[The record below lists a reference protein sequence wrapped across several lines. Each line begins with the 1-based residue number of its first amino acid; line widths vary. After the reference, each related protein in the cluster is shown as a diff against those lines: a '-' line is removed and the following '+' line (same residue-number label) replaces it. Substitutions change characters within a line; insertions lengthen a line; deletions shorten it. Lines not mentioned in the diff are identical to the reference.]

1 MTPTKLRT
9 QSARQHII
17 RLHSFLSFYF
27 FRRWRRQ
34 WWWWR
39 RMEYARLVKCN
50 NAANVKKMENCDEE
64 NKMENV
70 KFCYFKCISTAAMTS
85 FSVSYWI
92 VGNWVCSICVQLN
105 IFPSFLFASFSFVW
119 FFVGFGWMRKT
130 LLSITPFSRDIIG
143 HSILSVKKKNLRPNM
158 KNMKNGKWRKLNGN
172 QTRKSTSHDEKKIA
186 DTNIFV
192 ITSQETNWYI

>member
-143 HSILSVKKKNLRPNM
+143 HSILSVKKKKWDRTWKTWKM
-158 KNMKNGKWRKLNGN
+158 ANGENWMA
-172 QTRKSTSHDEKKIA
+172 TRQEKAHRTTKKKSRTRTFS
-186 DTNIFV
+186 
-192 ITSQETNWYI
+192 S